1 LSKAWEED
9 MAAISWRA
17 GARPQIAAEPNVIPF
32 IDVLLVLLIIFMV
45 TAPRPTTDFN
55 VDMPGPGAYYAAD
68 LPPTIVHIRAR
79 NGATAIYV
87 GDREVQRP
95 DLATQVTAAVMAA
108 DGRLSADDARSA
120 RSARIFVRADL
131 DIAYQAVI
139 AVMDDLNTARFR
151 TVSIVAQDADAA
163 I

>member
-1 LSKAWEED
+1 

-17 GARPQIAAEPNVIPF
+17 GARPQPAAEPNVIPF

-45 TAPRPTTDFN
+45 TAPRPTTDLN
-55 VDMPGPGAYYAAD
+55 VDLPGPRPIYVAE
-68 LPPTIVHIRAR
+68 LPPTIVHIRAA
-79 NGATAIYV
+79 NGGVALYV
-87 GDREVQRP
+87 GDRKVRREELP
-95 DLATQVTAAVMAA
+95 AQVIAAVMAA
-108 DGRLSADDARSA
+108 DGRISADDA

-139 AVMDDLNTARFR
+139 AVMDDLNSAHFR
-151 TVSIVAQDADAA
+151 TVSIVAQDADAP